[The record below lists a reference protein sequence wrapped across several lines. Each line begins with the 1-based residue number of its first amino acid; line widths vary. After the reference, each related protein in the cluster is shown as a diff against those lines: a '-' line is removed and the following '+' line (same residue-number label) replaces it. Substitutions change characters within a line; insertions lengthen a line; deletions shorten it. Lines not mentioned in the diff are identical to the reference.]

1 MMIMMCR
8 QTTTMIMMMMNLK
21 MYPGKMKITTMIM
34 EMITGGAGKIQEA
47 VIHAGDLV
55 QLDGK
60 VHASQVAR
68 VDWNL
73 EEAKGEEMKMINI
86 LLHDMK
92 GEMGVALPVVVVAKL
107 PIEIPVGTAEA
118 FLPVI
123 KAQATGVLR
132 QVAAMRVLQ
141 IIAVAVIPEGHRGIH
156 HALSSAIRRDLAPG
170 RRQRAGRGRNTAEGP
185 QPQAGHAFPLGRTE
199 DAEWTHP
206 GTSGRHSGARY
217 DRQNRR
223 SPDRDRSNTRSR
235 GALRPHLSA

>member
-1 MMIMMCR
+1 MMNMKRMIMMVMMCR

-60 VHASQVAR
+60 GHASQVAR

-156 HALSSAIRRDLAPG
+156 HAAIPADLNPLAQSVQIIPARLPG
-170 RRQRAGRGRNTAEGP
+170 DQHPEEIKHQGKRKKCREWSRQV
-185 QPQAGHAFPLGRTE
+185 
-199 DAEWTHP
+199 
-206 GTSGRHSGARY
+206 
-217 DRQNRR
+217 R
-223 SPDRDRSNTRSR
+223 SLTF
-235 GALRPHLSA
+235 